1 MADDTPSVASH
12 TSVLT
17 SIINAIMHL
26 AGMTPSGGGPALAAL
41 QQAQTEINSWTPQPA
56 PVEAEPDPAH
66 PETEA
71 DGDGPPDDGS
81 QPMEPV
87 QDVRSDEPSPPAG

>member
-26 AGMTPSGGGPALAAL
+26 AGMTPSGGGPAVAQL
-41 QQAQTEINSWTPQPA
+41 QQAQTEINSWTPQPE
-56 PVEAEPDPAH
+56 PVEAAPDPAE
-66 PETEA
+66 PITEA
-71 DGDGPPDDGS
+71 TGDGPPDDGD
-81 QPMEPV
+81 QPMDPH
-87 QDVRSDEPSPPAG
+87 PPAG